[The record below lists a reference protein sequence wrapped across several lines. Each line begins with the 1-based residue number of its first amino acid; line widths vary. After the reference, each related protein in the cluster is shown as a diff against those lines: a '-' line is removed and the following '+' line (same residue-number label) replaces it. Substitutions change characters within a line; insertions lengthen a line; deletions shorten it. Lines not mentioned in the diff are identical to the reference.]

1 MVYINYQEAI
11 YTIIAE
17 GKQADA
23 IQLLSRSIQTT
34 MDKLEKQNSEM
45 SACLRA
51 IKKINQGKNEAIG
64 NLCEQED

>member
-1 MVYINYQEAI
+1 MNYQEAI
-11 YTIIAE
+11 HTIIEE
-17 GKQADA
+17 GKQTDA

-51 IKKINQGKNEAIG
+51 IKKINQGKSQLPRLN
-64 NLCEQED
+64 Q